1 MLMRQKVFSILALLF
16 GLLPCMS
23 LTAYAASVSYVDGN
37 GTSQT
42 VDATELESTTTS
54 WTDGSWY
61 IVPEGG
67 LTISGRI
74 AVSGTVNLILRDGTE
89 LTASAGITTTGATL
103 NIYAQS
109 TGTGA
114 LTATGNNGGDPNGG
128 GSAGI
133 GGNGVARTVSGGA
146 GGTVN
151 IYGGTVTAT
160 GGNGAQYAGG
170 GAGIG
175 CGGLGYK
182 SSGVQGGT
190 TVNIYGGTVTATGG
204 NGTQYA
210 GGGAGIGGGG
220 NGRYA
225 SAGADGTV
233 NIYGG
238 TVTATGGTGGAGGG
252 VGAGIGGGGNGHN
265 SSAGAGGTLTLG
277 VGAKL
282 YNGTDNTGTV
292 LDGNDSES
300 RNYSGS
306 RPQNMFAEVT
316 VAAPATKYDLTL
328 ATGSDAH
335 GTVAFTVGGST
346 ATQAEKGDVVTVSVT
361 PNDGYSAKDVTVRA
375 YTSWE
380 AASEILTGGGDNPG
394 LVSDITVTKNETDG
408 TWSFTMP
415 EANVWVVVTYTK
427 NLQDAWIQTIADQ
440 TYTGS
445 AITPTVT
452 AKDGETTLVL
462 NTDYTVAYTNNVE
475 TGTATVTVTG
485 TGNYSG
491 TATANFTIVADKSA
505 LNTAITEAE
514 TYYNSIKDDHAEAA
528 AALKTVIDN
537 AKAMQE
543 KGDATQEEVNTALSA
558 LTTAK
563 TTAEGAVLTETKTA
577 LNNDI
582 TAAETYYNSIKDS
595 NPTAAATLLEAIN
608 AAKAVK
614 DNADATQEQVDAA
627 IAALASAKTTAEQ
640 TVLNETKDELND
652 DITEAEAYYNSIKD
666 SNPAAAATLLDAINA
681 AKTVKDNADA
691 TQSEIETAAQTLT
704 DALNAAKADVA
715 LKRIT
720 LTIPAKS
727 YMARIDADKRQ
738 IENAVAGVKLYSVK
752 SVTNTEVELTAELNV
767 IAAEMP
773 YFIYNDNDTEVEVSI
788 VVSSEDA
795 DNVDYDSDHFKGTLV
810 DKTFTDE
817 DMEEADHYVLSGGS
831 SFVWVKDAGVL
842 SAGKCWIELIPT
854 SAAHA
859 RRLSIVH
866 EGETTGISTVK
877 TTVDTKDAAVYD
889 LQGRRVMQPTKG
901 LFIVNGKKVVIK

>member
-1 MLMRQKVFSILALLF
+1 MNTIKKTILTLVALL
-16 GLLPCMS
+16 
-23 LTAYAASVSYVDGN
+23 
-37 GTSQT
+37 
-42 VDATELESTTTS
+42 
-54 WTDGSWY
+54 
-61 IVPEGG
+61 
-67 LTISGRI
+67 
-74 AVSGTVNLILRDGTE
+74 AV
-89 LTASAGITTTGATL
+89 TTGAWADETPL
-103 NIYAQS
+103 VTINS
-109 TGTGA
+109 TGYTTFTSGSKTFDDKVTVTFSNSVSNDGDHWGWYTDGTA
-114 LTATGNNGGDPNGG
+114 SLLTV
-128 GSAGI
+128 AGI
-133 GGNGVARTVSGGA
+133 NGYTITSCKFY
-146 GGTVN
+146 TF
-151 IYGGTVTAT
+151 
-160 GGNGAQYAGG
+160 
-170 GAGIG
+170 
-175 CGGLGYK
+175 
-182 SSGVQGGT
+182 
-190 TVNIYGGTVTATGG
+190 
-204 NGTQYA
+204 
-210 GGGAGIGGGG
+210 
-220 NGRYA
+220 
-225 SAGADGTV
+225 DGTAKTG
-233 NIYGG
+233 Y
-238 TVTATGGTGGAGGG
+238 TVAGESPSVYLSNYKVYTDANQSVDLGKFGISKIEVFGG
-252 VGAGIGGGGNGHN
+252 V
-265 SSAGAGGTLTLG
+265 
-277 VGAKL
+277 
-282 YNGTDNTGTV
+282 
-292 LDGNDSES
+292 
-300 RNYSGS
+300 
-306 RPQNMFAEVT
+306 
-316 VAAPATKYDLTL
+316 APATKYDLTL

-335 GTVAFTVGGST
+335 GTVAFTVGGAA

-427 NLQDAWIQTIADQ
+427 NLQDAWIQAIADQ
-440 TYTGS
+440 TYTGE
-445 AITPTVT
+445 AIEPAVVV
-452 AKDGETTLVL
+452 KDGETTLVL
-462 NTDYTVAYTNNVE
+462 NTDYTVAYSNNVE

-505 LNTAITEAE
+505 LNTAITEAD

-528 AALKTVIDN
+528 AALKTAIDN

-614 DNADATQEQVDAA
+614 DNTDATQEQVDAA

-640 TVLNETKDELND
+640 TVLTETKDELND
-652 DITEAEAYYNSIKD
+652 DITAAETYYNSIKDSNPTAAATLLEAINAAKAVKDNTDATQEQVDAAIAALASAKTTAEQTVLTETKNELNDAITEAEAYYNSIKD

-738 IENAVAGVKLYSVK
+738 IETAVAGVKLYSVK
-752 SVTNTEVELTAELNV
+752 SVTNTEVELTAELSV

-788 VVSSEDA
+788 IVSSSDP
-795 DNVDYDSDHFKGTLV
+795 DNVEYDSEHFKGTLV

-817 DMEEADHYVLSGGS
+817 DMQQADHYVLSGGS
-831 SFVWVKDAGVL
+831 SFVWVKDAGTL